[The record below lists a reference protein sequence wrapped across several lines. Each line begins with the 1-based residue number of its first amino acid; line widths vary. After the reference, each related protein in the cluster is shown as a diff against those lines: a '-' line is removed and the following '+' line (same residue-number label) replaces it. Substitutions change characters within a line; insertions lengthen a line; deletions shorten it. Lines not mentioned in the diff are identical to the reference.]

1 MNKNKIDN
9 FETLFEC
16 FFSKTSTSDL
26 SKELIESKVGSINMT
41 DPNFV
46 TKAKTAIAMADNKV
60 EKILTLTAITD
71 GFIPIDLSSDLLLEY
86 KNILRESI
94 DYLEFIKLINKESH
108 VYINSGVQILKSN
121 AKPKLEQMFNNLIF

>member
-1 MNKNKIDN
+1 
-9 FETLFEC
+9 
-16 FFSKTSTSDL
+16 
-26 SKELIESKVGSINMT
+26 
-41 DPNFV
+41 
-46 TKAKTAIAMADNKV
+46 MADNKV